1 MFFHN
6 ENKLMAQMNKSA
18 KKKKQK
24 YKTLAYEG
32 LPLNLEG
39 SDTFLV
45 VINCVGH

>member
-6 ENKLMAQMNKSA
+6 ENKLMSQMNKSA
-18 KKKKQK
+18 KKKKK

-32 LPLNLEG
+32 LPVNLEG

-45 VINCVGH
+45 VINFVGH